1 MVRNKVCLAGRE
13 FSSLTA
19 ARAYAKAILDKHN
32 SGDFLN
38 EEENAFLKAAIALRG
53 EEKLKEKIGS
63 GIFIDYNGS
72 GDKAFF
78 IRRTDGSE
86 TDFSYIKCFTKQS
99 IFVDLSTACRNA
111 IKEDKAALKTG
122 LGYDQYDVHHNGID
136 FKTIVQTFIKDKHI
150 DITTVEFLSGDRI
163 EGRHFKDERLALA
176 FREFHSQ
183 FASLEVLPKT
193 DHKTRHKHR
202 RTEE

>member
-1 MVRNKVCLAGRE
+1 MVREKVYLAGRE

-19 ARAYAKAILDKHN
+19 ARAYAKSILDKHN

-53 EEKLKEKIGS
+53 VEKLKEKIGS
-63 GIFIDYNGS
+63 GIERIFIGYNGS

-99 IFVDLSTACRNA
+99 VFADFSTACRNA

-122 LGYDQYDVHHNGID
+122 LGYDQYDVHHNCID
-136 FKTIVQTFIKDKHI
+136 FKTIVQTFIEDKHI
-150 DITTVEFLSGDRI
+150 DITMVEFLSGDRI
-163 EGRHFKDERLALA
+163 EGRHFKDERLASA
-176 FREFHSQ
+176 FREFHSR

-202 RTEE
+202 